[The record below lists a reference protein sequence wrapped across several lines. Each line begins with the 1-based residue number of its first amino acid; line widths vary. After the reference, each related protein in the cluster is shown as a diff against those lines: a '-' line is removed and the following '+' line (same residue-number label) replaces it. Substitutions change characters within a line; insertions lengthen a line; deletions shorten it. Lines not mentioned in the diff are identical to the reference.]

1 MNDVQ
6 RQRAHQIGWLVA
18 KETTEVGR
26 GLIALTFEI
35 SHTVVALIAKQHDEY
50 NQHEDRGDRRPD
62 QGEPIHVWPKTT
74 LE

>member
-1 MNDVQ
+1 
-6 RQRAHQIGWLVA
+6 
-18 KETTEVGR
+18 VGR

-35 SHTVVALIAKQHDEY
+35 GHTVVALIAKQHDEY

-62 QGEPIHVWPKTT
+62 KGEPIHVWPKTT